1 MRGVTGGVG
10 NRSEDFGAGGLTV
23 MGGPQLVGK
32 PGVLGLEIDC
42 HITGNRAHEQIHL
55 ARRPRAPGSICRL
68 LPGGNNMPA
77 HQGDYFIPSV
87 SGPAQSWPNSG
98 KTARIQVPGLAT
110 SVSLEV
116 MNSSSTG
123 MPSLVLSMP
132 RLIAGT
138 ISSGFVTR
146 SP

>member
-68 LPGGNNMPA
+68 LPGGNNMPVA
-77 HQGDYFIPSV
+77 SRGLFHPKRLRTSAVLAELRQNRPGFRSLASRPPS
-87 SGPAQSWPNSG
+87 PW
-98 KTARIQVPGLAT
+98 R
-110 SVSLEV
+110 
-116 MNSSSTG
+116 
-123 MPSLVLSMP
+123 
-132 RLIAGT
+132 
-138 ISSGFVTR
+138 
-146 SP
+146 